1 MRQKVSSPLP
11 ITSVSSGP
19 PQGRASPDTR
29 PTAPRA
35 ARISR
40 SCFVIAK
47 GFHPPSVG
55 GGNHRPGLFP
65 HPPPPTPHLLDAA
78 GLGHSEF
85 FLLLGS
91 LHRDFD
97 DPRLGSSETLGGG
110 LRGAV
115 GPRGPLRALRHGGWD
130 LTRSNCTAPGE
141 SSAPQPRS
149 QSGAH

>member
-65 HPPPPTPHLLDAA
+65 LAALPTHRPQPLTCWTLLVSGTANSSFSLGVFTVILMIRGSAA
-78 GLGHSEF
+78 AKPWAEDSEE
-85 FLLLGS
+85 LWA
-91 LHRDFD
+91 
-97 DPRLGSSETLGGG
+97 P
-110 LRGAV
+110 A
-115 GPRGPLRALRHGGWD
+115 D
-130 LTRSNCTAPGE
+130 L
-141 SSAPQPRS
+141 SAPS
-149 QSGAH
+149 DMAGGT